1 MSAVVPPGATS
12 GIRSRGTLRAQ
23 KEPAENS
30 TGWIAA
36 RTCGRGSV
44 ARGGRGFTL
53 IEFIITVAIMGIIAA
68 LAAPSF
74 NRMMKEFRLNST
86 TDQLY
91 TEILRARSEAIK
103 RGNMVVMCRSANA
116 QNEEPTCGNTA
127 DRAWGKGWMTY
138 AFADNTRSPYSE
150 SNYDSDKNDVLLSG
164 IRTSYD
170 EYGVIITSN
179 SIGNSW
185 LAFNGDGTLAEDNV
199 AYYVVCDDREADHGR
214 LITVYLHGGVSI
226 DDLPEG
232 EVESCAPPG

>member
-36 RTCGRGSV
+36 HGCGRGSV

-74 NRMMKEFRLNST
+74 NRMMKEYRLNST
-86 TDQLY
+86 ADQLY

-116 QNEEPTCGNTA
+116 QNLEPTCGGTA
-127 DRAWGKGWMTY
+127 DLAWGKGWLVY
-138 AFADNTRSPYSE
+138 AYADNTRSPYAE
-150 SNYDSDKNDVLLSG
+150 SNYDNDKKDVLLSG
-164 IRTSYD
+164 IQASYD
-170 EYGVIITSN
+170 DYDVTITSN
-179 SIGNSW
+179 SIGNPW
-185 LAFNGDGTLAEDNV
+185 LAFNGDGTLAEANI
-199 AYYVVCDDREADHGR
+199 AYYAICDDRDVTYGR
-214 LITVYLHGGVSI
+214 LITVYLYGGVTI
-226 DDLPEG
+226 KDLPADG
-232 EVESCAPPG
+232 VNSCEPPG

>member
-103 RGNMVVMCRSANA
+103 RGSTVIMCRSANA
-116 QNEEPTCGNTA
+116 KACVGGPK
-127 DRAWGKGWMTY
+127 DWSKGWLVYGNKPTVSGT
-138 AFADNTRSPYSE
+138 AE
-150 SNYDSDKNDVLLSG
+150 YDASQHVLLAEIDPG
-164 IRTSYD
+164 YE
-170 EYGVIITSN
+170 EYGVKILSN
-179 SIGNSW
+179 EFNSNPGETFGLL
-185 LAFNGDGTLAEDNV
+185 LAFDGDGTLNIANAPV
-199 AYYVVCDDREADHGR
+199 FFTVCDDRGTSRGKA
-214 LITVYLHGGVSI
+214 VAV
-226 DDLPEG
+226 
-232 EVESCAPPG
+232 

>member
-36 RTCGRGSV
+36 RTCRRGCPT
-44 ARGGRGFTL
+44 RGVRGFTL
-53 IEFIITVAIMGIIAA
+53 IEFVITVAIMGIIAA

-74 NRMMKEFRLNST
+74 NRMMKEFRLSST

-103 RGNMVVMCRSANA
+103 RGNMVVMCRSSNA
-116 QNEEPTCGNTA
+116 QNEDPTCGGTA
-127 DRAWGKGWMTY
+127 NLAWGKGWLVY
-138 AFADNTRSPYSE
+138 AYADNSRSPYAE
-150 SNYDSDKNDVLLSG
+150 SNYDDDEDDVLLSG
-164 IRTSYD
+164 ISTSYD
-170 EYGVIITSN
+170 DYDVTITSN

-185 LAFNGDGTLAEDNV
+185 LAFNGDGTLAETNI
-199 AYYVVCDDREADHGR
+199 AYYAVCDDRGVDAGR
-214 LITVYLHGGVSI
+214 LITVFIDGGARI
-226 DDLPEG
+226 DDLPTAT
-232 EVESCAPPG
+232 VTTCTPPG